1 MTDLDDEALVEQAIE
16 GDTQAFERLVE
27 KHYRRVYASAYRYC
41 GIRED
46 AEEIAHEA
54 LIKAARAIQG
64 FRREA
69 EFSTW
74 LCRITFNTAK
84 DFFRRR
90 GNRRDHGVLF
100 DMAACGQ
107 SNPGNPEDQVLA
119 AELYRAIAKLPEK
132 QKDAVLLVC
141 AEGLTHAEAAAA
153 LEVAETTV
161 SWRVFRA
168 RQTLQKALER

>member
-1 MTDLDDEALVEQAIE
+1 MTDLDDEALVERAIG
-16 GDTQAFERLVE
+16 GDTRAFERLVE

-41 GIRED
+41 GVRED

-74 LCRITFNTAK
+74 LYRITFNTAK
-84 DFFRRR
+84 DFLRRP
-90 GNRRDHGVLF
+90 GNRRDNDVLF
-100 DMAACGQ
+100 EVAESQQ
-107 SNPGNPEDQVLA
+107 SNPGKPEDQVLA
-119 AELYRAIAKLPEK
+119 AELYRAIAKLPDK
-132 QKDAVLLVC
+132 QKDALLLVC
-141 AEGLTHAEAAAA
+141 AEGLTHAQAAAV
-153 LEVAETTV
+153 LGVAETTV